1 MTRSLTTAV
10 PELTGELAVRVARAA
25 LLAHPGSV
33 VSTVEMDDAGRF
45 TARLTSP
52 LGERV
57 HVRLDAELTVL
68 GWVVDLDLDRDH
80 DPDGIRVRDRI

>member
-1 MTRSLTTAV
+1 MTHSLSSAV
-10 PELTGELAVRVARAA
+10 LPELTGELAVRVARAA

-33 VSTVEMDDAGRF
+33 VSTVEMDDVGRF

-57 HVRLDAELTVL
+57 HVRLDAELAVL
-68 GWVVDLDLDRDH
+68 GWVVDLDLDG
-80 DPDGIRVRDRI
+80 DGDGVRVRDRV